1 MRKSKFSLI
10 FSIATCVLSLVLLV
24 TVCFAWFVNNLDT
37 GTDGLD
43 FVTSNPKISFGKELV
58 TTRKFAER
66 EITTTY
72 ERSDSG
78 EYVNPNETDEN
89 GKPLPFSIS
98 GLMPTESIDITVT
111 LSAELITDKFTLDLG
126 ISGIKGDTFEYEEQT
141 FNVLGVFCVYP
152 YSYKDNEFVRGERKW
167 FCEYTQENKNNVN
180 SSMTVISDSW
190 ENFQKNEDNSR
201 TLKFRIA
208 VDLEQYQSF
217 NIKQSNLLS
226 QKSIEFGSIYA
237 LVKV

>member
-24 TVCFAWFVNNLDT
+24 TVCFAWFVNNVDT
-37 GTDGLD
+37 GTGGID
-43 FVTSNPKISFGKELV
+43 FVTSNPKIKFGKELV
-58 TTRKFAER
+58 TTRNLSER
-66 EITTTY
+66 DPIITIYT
-72 ERSDSG
+72 RSASG
-78 EYVNPNETDEN
+78 EYVNTDKN
-89 GKPLPFSIS
+89 GNSMPFSIS
-98 GLMPTESIDITVT
+98 GLMPTESIDISLT
-111 LSAELITDKFTLDLG
+111 LSAELITDEFTLDLG

-152 YSYKDNEFVRGERKW
+152 YSYQNDEFVLGEKTW
-167 FCEYTQENKNNVN
+167 FCEYTQQSKNTVN
-180 SSMTVISDSW
+180 SSLTVISDRW
-190 ENFQKNEDNSR
+190 ENFQINADSSR

-226 QKSIEFGSIYA
+226 QKNIEFGSIYA